1 MLFRSILAEQPDINY
16 RDAIRISREMMD
28 GEKMNTFVLDL
39 SFILWGLLGAVT
51 CGLGV
56 VFYVKPYVEATNAE
70 LYVTLRNKWN
80 MGNTKTAT
88 FDF

>member
-1 MLFRSILAEQPDINY
+1 
-16 RDAIRISREMMD
+16 MMD
-28 GEKMNTFVLDL
+28 GEKMNTFCAGFIVY
-39 SFILWGLLGAVT
+39 SFGGLLGAVT